1 VQVAIYT
8 DTGDNTVLRQ
18 VVIPIVGWDRCR
30 NINSYF
36 QYYLTQNMICAGPVG
51 GGKSSC
57 YGDSGGPLVCKQG
70 DRWFEYGIVSFALS
84 DLCAEPNSPVVYASV
99 VAFQSWIQQQTGGTG
114 ISIINIQVLHYFDLE
129 LYFWLIWSPYF
140 TCWPLHQIRSH
151 CRLTY
156 ILGWWRLQ
164 CDDWCVSCCGNYAC
178 GLCYVA

>member
-1 VQVAIYT
+1 
-8 DTGDNTVLRQ
+8 
-18 VVIPIVGWDRCR
+18 
-30 NINSYF
+30 
-36 QYYLTQNMICAGPVG
+36 MICAGPVG

-129 LYFWLIWSPYF
+129 LYF
-140 TCWPLHQIRSH
+140 
-151 CRLTY
+151 
-156 ILGWWRLQ
+156 
-164 CDDWCVSCCGNYAC
+164 
-178 GLCYVA
+178 